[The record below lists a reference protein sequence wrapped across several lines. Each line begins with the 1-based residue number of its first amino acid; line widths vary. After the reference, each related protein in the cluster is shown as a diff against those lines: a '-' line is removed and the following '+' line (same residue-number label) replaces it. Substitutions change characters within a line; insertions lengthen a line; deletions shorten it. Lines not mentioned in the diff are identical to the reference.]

1 MFQRLKGTNLSL
13 RQRILLLTMITTGI
27 GLVLGSA
34 GYLIYDSK
42 TARDQKLQ
50 QMELAADLVGTN
62 ASASLAFDDS
72 ESANKYLE
80 ALHSRADFRGG
91 VLYTNGGAI
100 LATYDAPDGLPF
112 LPPKHPTDGVV
123 WEADRLKLTSPVT
136 LGEKRIGTLYL
147 ESDLADLQERTKR
160 IELLTAK
167 VALGMLLIVYLITT
181 LLVRSITRPI
191 ERLAGLTRTIALA
204 KEYGLRAPLAGGR
217 ELRHLALDFNQM
229 LQEIQ
234 KREQALLE
242 ARDTLELRVAERTTE
257 LRQEIVEKRKAE
269 QSLQATEQLFRAV
282 SNAAPVGIY
291 RSDMQ
296 GNALYMNP
304 AALEI
309 YAMPHNGQIGRAWL
323 SRIHFDDRDRVVKE
337 RTAAVKAGKDFVAS
351 YRIQHPDG
359 SIRWVESHAKP
370 LCAEDG
376 TLIGYVGVVHDVTQR
391 YLAEVQLREKSSY
404 LSTLL
409 EACPIGIVAEN
420 AEGKIELANPAFQEL
435 FGYSRGE
442 MAGKSIDEL
451 LAPEELQPK
460 ALELSE
466 EVRNGSVVH
475 QTLSRRHK
483 SGILVDVEVYGVPYV
498 VDGVLKGQFGL
509 YQDISQR
516 VKAQRALRASEE
528 MFRTLTAAAP
538 VGIFRGDAIGNAIY
552 LNEKWL
558 EMTGLTAEESV
569 GQGWMSVLH
578 PDDKDVVLQ
587 RWEQASKAG
596 AEFRASYRYRT
607 KDDRTVWVEVIA
619 RPVFGEGLNTGG
631 YVGVVQDVT
640 ERVKRDI
647 ELKRSEERFRTLSAV
662 APVGIVLTDE
672 EGKFT
677 YVNEQYL
684 RMTGLTHK
692 EAMANAWRTVIHPDD
707 LESLERIR
715 DESLA
720 HRLDYTMNY
729 RYLRKDNTVVW
740 AHSVA
745 RGFQQK
751 EDGRRGYVVVIQD
764 VTERHSAE
772 DRLRKAKEA
781 AEAANRAK
789 SEFLANMSHEIRT
802 PMNGI
807 LGMTELALGT
817 ELHPEQRE
825 YLDMVKSSAESLLGI
840 INDILDFSKI
850 EAGKMELEETAF
862 ALEDCIEEAL
872 GPLGLKAMKKGIDL
886 TWTTEGRIPGA
897 LKGDPTRLRQVL
909 INLVGNAIKFT
920 KQGEVNVRA
929 VRLEGKD
936 GQAAIRFTVSD
947 TGIGIPP
954 EKHKQIFEAFSQAD
968 TSTTREYGGT
978 GLGLSISG
986 RLVRLMGGQIELE
999 STPGQGSKF
1008 QFTVTFE
1015 VASEEPQVFHAV
1027 DLQGKSV
1034 LVIDD
1039 NEANRHLLQKLLA
1052 HWGMTPVLTSSG
1064 AQGIEEYRQ
1073 KLSKNEVYSLVLL
1086 DINMPWMDG
1095 YQVAA
1100 KLRELA
1106 PQEETAIIVLSSSL
1120 NPPSH
1125 ATTEQLQIA
1134 RKLSKPIRR
1143 TELHDAIASVLAST
1157 RERQKVAHD
1166 QPPHC
1171 RRELTLLLVE
1181 DNLVNQKLALKLLE
1195 KLGHRVQ
1202 LAVNG
1207 KEAVEM
1213 AARGWFDLIL
1223 MDVQM
1228 PVMGGLEATQK
1239 IRQQESG
1246 TGKHTPILA
1255 MTAHAMKGDEEKCLE
1270 AGMDGYL
1277 SKPIQFDLLK
1287 SEINRLANMHSVNIP
1302 PAVQEK
1308 TTMNL
1313 HGIINQSEL
1322 MARIDNDWELLRE
1335 LVDIFREDFPR
1346 YCDNLRTAVR
1356 EGDLARTAESAHSLK
1371 GMLANFAASAAAQ
1384 AAAEIEQVARRGEAG
1399 SLPPA
1404 ISSFNEVTSGLLAEI
1419 DGLLAGVKQ

>member
-1 MFQRLKGTNLSL
+1 MFQRLKETNLSL

-50 QMELAADLVGTN
+50 QLELAADLVATN
-62 ASASLAFDDS
+62 AAASLAFDDM
-72 ESANKYLE
+72 ESANKYLG
-80 ALHSRADFRGG
+80 ALQTRSGFRGG
-91 VLYTNGGAI
+91 VLYTSNGAI
-100 LATYDAPDGLPF
+100 LATYDAPDGLIF
-112 LPPKHPTDGVV
+112 LPPQKVADGAV
-123 WEADRLKLTSPVT
+123 WEPERLKLTSPVM

-147 ESDLADLQERTKR
+147 ESDLTDLQERTKR
-160 IELLTAK
+160 IESLTAK

-191 ERLAGLTRTIALA
+191 ETLAGLTRTIALA
-204 KEYGLRAPLAGGR
+204 KEYGLRAPLVGGK

-234 KREQALLE
+234 KREQALVE
-242 ARDTLELRVAERTTE
+242 ARDTLELRVAQRTTE
-257 LRQEIVEKRKAE
+257 LEQEITEKRKAE
-269 QSLQATEQLFRAV
+269 ISLRESEELFRTV
-282 SNAAPVGIY
+282 SEAAPIGIY
-291 RSDMQ
+291 RSGRD
-296 GNALYMNP
+296 GNASFMNP
-304 AALEI
+304 ALLEI
-309 YAMPHNGQIGRAWL
+309 FGL
-323 SRIHFDDRDRVVKE
+323 SREAGKDKAWVERIHPGDRDRLLKE
-337 RTAAVKAGKDFVAS
+337 RTEAIAGGQTFTAS
-351 YRIQHPDG
+351 YRVLHPDG
-359 SIRWVESHAKP
+359 AVRWVESQAEP
-370 LCAEDG
+370 LRADDG
-376 TLIGYVGVVHDVTQR
+376 RVVGYVGVVQDVTQR
-391 YLAEVQLREKSSY
+391 RDAEERLREQSTY
-404 LSTLL
+404 LTTLL
-409 EACPIGIVAEN
+409 DACPIGIAAED

-435 FGYSRGE
+435 FGYSTADLHGH
-442 MAGKSIDEL
+442 SIDEL
-451 LAPEELQPK
+451 LSPGELHEPA
-460 ALELSE
+460 ALLTRQVLS
-466 EVRNGSVVH
+466 GTIVH
-475 QTLSRRHK
+475 QTVARRHK
-483 SGILVDVEVYGVPYV
+483 SGLPIEVEAFGVPFV
-498 VDGVLKGQFGL
+498 VDGVVRGQFVL
-509 YQDISQR
+509 YQDISER
-516 VKAQRALRASEE
+516 LKAQRALRASEE
-528 MFRTLTAAAP
+528 MFRTLTSSAP
-538 VGIFRGDAIGNAIY
+538 IGIFRTDADGRALY
-552 LNEKWL
+552 LNEKWQA
-558 EMTGLTAEESV
+558 MAGLGAEEAI
-569 GQGWMSVLH
+569 GMGWVKALDPADSDRIVNEWMIAA
-578 PDDKDVVLQ
+578 Q
-587 RWEQASKAG
+587 RGEEYRGS
-596 AEFRASYRYRT
+596 FRFRKRDGS
-607 KDDRTVWVEVIA
+607 TVWVEVFA
-619 RPVFGEGLNTGG
+619 RPVAGPGDHSAG
-631 YVGVVQDVT
+631 YVGVAQDVT

-647 ELKRSEERFRTLSAV
+647 ELKRSEERFRTLSSV
-662 APVGIVLTDE
+662 APVGIVLMDE
-672 EGKFT
+672 KGKFT

-684 RMTGLTHK
+684 RMTGLTHE
-692 EAMANAWRTVIHPDD
+692 EAMANAWQTVVHPDD
-707 LESLERIR
+707 LESVQRIR
-715 DESLA
+715 SESVA

-745 RGFQQK
+745 RGFQLK

-807 LGMTELALGT
+807 LGMTELALDT

-872 GPLGLKAMKKGIDL
+872 GPLALKAMKKGLDL

-929 VRLEGKD
+929 VRLEGEEGK
-936 GQAAIRFTVSD
+936 AAIRFIVSD
-947 TGIGIPP
+947 TGIGISP

-968 TSTTREYGGT
+968 SSTTREYGGT

-999 STPGQGSKF
+999 SIPDQGSKF

-1015 VASEEPQVFHAV
+1015 VTNEEPQVLHAA

-1039 NEANRHLLQKLLA
+1039 NEANRHLLQKLLTN
-1052 HWGMTPVLTSSG
+1052 WGMKPVLTSSG

-1073 KLSKNEVYSLVLL
+1073 KLSKNEVYPLVLL

-1106 PQEETAIIVLSSSL
+1106 PHEETAIIVLSSSL
-1120 NPPSH
+1120 NPPPH

-1143 TELHDAIASVLAST
+1143 TELHDAIASVLASN
-1157 RERQKVAHD
+1157 RERQKVMHEE
-1166 QPPHC
+1166 QPGG

-1195 KLGHRVQ
+1195 KIGHRVQ

-1213 AARGWFDLIL
+1213 AASGHFDLIL

-1239 IRQQESG
+1239 IRQQESSL
-1246 TGKHTPILA
+1246 GKHTPILA

-1287 SEINRLANMHSVNIP
+1287 NEINRLANMHSANMP
-1302 PAVQEK
+1302 PEVQEDAAVSPQ
-1308 TTMNL
+1308 
-1313 HGIINQSEL
+1313 GIINQSEL

-1346 YCDNLRTAVR
+1346 YSENLRCAAR
-1356 EGDLARTAESAHSLK
+1356 DGDLVRVAESAHSLK
-1371 GMLANFAASAAAQ
+1371 GMLANFAAGAAAK

-1399 SLPPA
+1399 TLAPA
-1404 ISSFNEVTSGLLAEI
+1404 ISTFNQATSGLLAEI
-1419 DGLLAGVKQ
+1419 DGLLAGANQ